1 MVNNEIV
8 NSAALKG
15 RNLHNRRL
23 SEAQPT
29 DKNMPLPV
37 VRVASCPLKYR
48 QCPARKQQICLL
60 PTVTLSL
67 HRRLIKCRPTGTNK
81 MKSEK

>member
-1 MVNNEIV
+1 MI

-29 DKNMPLPV
+29 DKNIPLPV
-37 VRVASCPLKYR
+37 VRVAGCPLKYR
-48 QCPARKQQICLL
+48 QCSARKQRNLTISVGCA
-60 PTVTLSL
+60 SL
-67 HRRLIKCRPTGTNK
+67 NLRLIKCRPAGTNK
-81 MKSEK
+81 MKNEK